1 MACHQSSLSCQC
13 RNQPGIY
20 RPYVDQPNLH
30 NPGPCPDQ
38 STLYNHCANGT
49 LTADLLRRYLAS
61 NPHTSLNAP
70 IGDRRLTPL
79 AIACEGG
86 HAHIVLLLLEHKAD
100 PDAVSARRRP
110 PLFYA
115 TTRAP
120 RNRVEIVRYL
130 LRNGAAIDKRF
141 PEDHDATAIM
151 NAITEVRDKAVVRA
165 LAEGGASLC
174 AENASGQSVR
184 ELAREYGMEQEL
196 WPAPRTQAGSS
207 NAEPG
212 TQCST
217 LTNFVIA
224 LVLLVARHVDDE
236 SIRDIVTGAAQ
247 NLITGTSNATQLT
260 VSHVQP
266 RSHKF
271 DSSRLYYIKGDL

>member
-1 MACHQSSLSCQC
+1 MACDQHSFCKQCQE
-13 RNQPGIY
+13 QPRIY
-20 RPYVDQPNLH
+20 SES
-30 NPGPCPDQ
+30 PDH
-38 STLYNHCANGT
+38 TGLYNECLSGT
-49 LTADLLRRYLAS
+49 LSASFLRNYLAS
-61 NPHTSLNAP
+61 NLDTSVNIP
-70 IGDRRLTPL
+70 IGKEKLTPL

-86 HAHIVLLLLEHKAD
+86 HTGTVLLLLEHGAD
-100 PDAVSARRRP
+100 PDAVSARCRP

-115 TTRAP
+115 ITRAQK
-120 RNRVEIVRYL
+120 NRLEIVRIL
-130 LRNGAAIDKRF
+130 LAHGAAIDKRF

-151 NAITEVRDKAVVRA
+151 NAITEVHDPEIVRELVVR
-165 LAEGGASLC
+165 GASLH

-184 ELAREYGMEQEL
+184 MLAREYGMEQEL
-196 WPAPRTQAGSS
+196 GSAPRTRGGPR
-207 NAEPG
+207 NAESG
-212 TQCST
+212 TQCSI

-224 LVLLVARHVDDE
+224 LVILVARHVDDE